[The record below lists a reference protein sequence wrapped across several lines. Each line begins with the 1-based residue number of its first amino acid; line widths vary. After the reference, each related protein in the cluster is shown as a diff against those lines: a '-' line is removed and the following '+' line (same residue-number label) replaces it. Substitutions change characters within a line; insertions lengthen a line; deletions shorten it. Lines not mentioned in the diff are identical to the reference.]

1 MSPVSFVAMRTTS
14 TSIGLTALRIVLGV
28 VFIAHGA
35 QKFAQGIPNVAQ
47 GFSGMGVPL
56 ADVAAPLVA
65 GLELVGGVLLV
76 LGVATRVVG
85 VLLAVDMV
93 VAGLLAHASSGF
105 YSQDGGFEY
114 VLVLAVA
121 SLVVALTGPGRF
133 SLDAVFLAASRRR
146 RGVQEPLPA

>member
-1 MSPVSFVAMRTTS
+1 MSPNTFVAMRTTS

-56 ADVAAPLVA
+56 ADVAASLVA

-114 VLVLAVA
+114 VLVLAVG

-133 SLDAVFLAASRRR
+133 SLDAVFLLASRRR

>member
-1 MSPVSFVAMRTTS
+1 MRTTS

-76 LGVATRVVG
+76 LGIATRIVG

-114 VLVLAVA
+114 VLVLAVG

-133 SLDAVFLAASRRR
+133 SLDAVFLLASRRR

>member
-1 MSPVSFVAMRTTS
+1 MRTTS
-14 TSIGLTALRIVLGV
+14 TSIGLTVLRIVLGV

-35 QKFAQGIPNVAQ
+35 QKFAQGIPNVAE

-56 ADVAAPLVA
+56 AEVAAPLVA

-85 VLLAVDMV
+85 VLLAADMV
-93 VAGLLAHASSGF
+93 VAGLLAHGSAGF
-105 YSQDGGFEY
+105 FAQDGGFEY

-121 SLVVALTGPGRF
+121 SLAVALTGAGRF
-133 SLDAVFLAASRRR
+133 SVDAAVLRASRRR
-146 RGVQEPLPA
+146 RGDEEPLPA

>member
-1 MSPVSFVAMRTTS
+1 MRTTS

-47 GFSGMGVPL
+47 GFAGMGVPL
-56 ADVAAPLVA
+56 ADLAAPLVA
-65 GLELVGGVLLV
+65 GLELVGGALLV
-76 LGVATRVVG
+76 LGVATRVIG

-105 YSQDGGFEY
+105 WSQDGGFEY

-121 SLVVALTGPGRF
+121 SLAVALTGPGRF
-133 SLDAVFLAASRRR
+133 SLDAVVLRASRRR
-146 RGVQEPLPA
+146 RGVEEPLPA

>member
-1 MSPVSFVAMRTTS
+1 MRTTS

-76 LGVATRVVG
+76 LGIATRVVG

-114 VLVLAVA
+114 VLVLAVG

>member
-1 MSPVSFVAMRTTS
+1 MRTTS
-14 TSIGLTALRIVLGV
+14 TSLGLTALRIVLGA

-35 QKFAQGIPNVAQ
+35 QKFAQGIPTVAQ

-56 ADVAAPLVA
+56 AEVAAPLVA

-76 LGVATRVVG
+76 LGIATRIVG

-93 VAGLLAHASSGF
+93 VAGLLAHATAGF
-105 YSQDGGFEY
+105 FAQEGGFEY

-121 SLVVALTGPGRF
+121 SLAVALTGPGRF
-133 SLDAVFLAASRRR
+133 SVDALVLRSSRRR
-146 RGVQEPLPA
+146 RGVEEPLPA

>member
-1 MSPVSFVAMRTTS
+1 MRTTS

-35 QKFAQGIPNVAQ
+35 QKFAQGIGTVAQ

-56 ADVAAPLVA
+56 AEVAAPLVA
-65 GLELVGGVLLV
+65 GLELVGGVFLV

-121 SLVVALTGPGRF
+121 SLAVALTGPGRF
-133 SLDAVFLAASRRR
+133 SVDAAFLRASRRR

>member
-1 MSPVSFVAMRTTS
+1 MRTKS

-35 QKFAQGIPNVAQ
+35 QKFAQGIGTVAQ

-56 ADVAAPLVA
+56 AEVAAPLVA
-65 GLELVGGVLLV
+65 GLELVGGVFLV

-121 SLVVALTGPGRF
+121 SLAVALTGPGRF
-133 SLDAVFLAASRRR
+133 SVDAAFLRASRRR

>member
-1 MSPVSFVAMRTTS
+1 MRTTS
-14 TSIGLTALRIVLGV
+14 TSIGLTALRIVLGA

-35 QKFAQGIPNVAQ
+35 QKFAQGIPTVAQ

-56 ADVAAPLVA
+56 AEVAAPLVA

-76 LGVATRVVG
+76 LGVATRIVG

-93 VAGLLAHASSGF
+93 VAGLLAHATAGF
-105 YSQDGGFEY
+105 FAQEGGFEY

-121 SLVVALTGPGRF
+121 SLAVALTGPGRF
-133 SLDAVFLAASRRR
+133 SVDALVLRSSRRR
-146 RGVQEPLPA
+146 RGVEEPLPA

>member
-1 MSPVSFVAMRTTS
+1 VSSVTVGAMRTTS

-35 QKFAQGIPNVAQ
+35 QKFAQGIGAVSQ

-56 ADVAAPLVA
+56 AEVAAPVVA
-65 GLELVGGVLLV
+65 GLELVGGLFLV
-76 LGVATRVVG
+76 LGVATRVVS

-105 YSQDGGFEY
+105 FSQDGGFEY

-121 SLVVALTGPGRF
+121 SLAVALTGPGRF
-133 SLDAVFLAASRRR
+133 SVDAAVLAVSRRR
-146 RGVQEPLPA
+146 RGVEEPLPA

>member
-1 MSPVSFVAMRTTS
+1 MRTTS

-35 QKFAQGIPNVAQ
+35 QKFAQGIGSVTE

-56 ADVAAPLVA
+56 AEVAAPLVS
-65 GLELVGGVLLV
+65 GLELVGGVFLV

-121 SLVVALTGPGRF
+121 SLAVALTGPGRF
-133 SLDAVFLAASRRR
+133 SLDAVFLLASRRR

>member
-1 MSPVSFVAMRTTS
+1 MRTTS

-76 LGVATRVVG
+76 LGIATRVVG

-93 VAGLLAHASSGF
+93 VAGLLAHATAGF
-105 YSQDGGFEY
+105 FSQDGGFEY
-114 VLVLAVA
+114 VLVLAVG

>member
-1 MSPVSFVAMRTTS
+1 MRTTS

-35 QKFAQGIPNVAQ
+35 QKFAQGIPNVAR

-93 VAGLLAHASSGF
+93 VAGLLAHATAGF
-105 YSQDGGFEY
+105 FSQDGGFEY
-114 VLVLAVA
+114 VLVLAVG

-133 SLDAVFLAASRRR
+133 SLDALFLAASRRR
-146 RGVQEPLPA
+146 RGVREPLPA